1 MAISSTTR
9 KTAVFIGNGTSTV
22 FPFTF
27 KVFTAA
33 DLEVVRLQVSTSV
46 ETVLVITTNYTVSLN
61 TDQESN
67 PGGSITLLVAL
78 AVGQNLVITSTI
90 AILQPTDLQNQ
101 GGFFPNVIDDS
112 LDRITIIAQQI
123 QEQVDRSAKLP
134 ITSAAAADDL
144 VADLVRL
151 ADSATEIDIVANNI
165 TNVNAVGA
173 DLLEPVSEIN
183 TVAVDIANVN
193 TVGTS
198 IAAVNTCSTN
208 IAAIIAAPAQASA
221 AATSATNAATSAT
234 AAANSATASATSATA
249 SAASATSAATQ
260 ATNAATSATN
270 AANSATTASTQ
281 ATNAATSATAA
292 AGSATSA
299 ATSATTATTQAS
311 NASTSATAAASS
323 ATAASTSAA
332 NAATSATNAA
342 TSAAGAVS
350 SANAAAGSAAAAA
363 SSQTAAA
370 ASATSAAASYDSF
383 DDRYL
388 GAKASPPTLD
398 NDGNALIAGALYYD
412 TTLAS
417 MRVYDLTTT
426 SWISITV
433 ATVTSISDQANT
445 STGWI
450 DLPVGTT
457 AQRGSPTSGAIRY
470 NTTVSAFEGYS
481 GSAWS
486 SVGGG
491 ATGAGGDTV
500 FQENQL
506 IVTTSY
512 TLSTGKSASSVGPI
526 TINGG
531 AVVTVPSGYRW
542 LVL

>member
-9 KTAVFIGNGTSTV
+9 KTAVFIGNDTSVV

-112 LDRITIIAQQI
+112 LDRITIIAQQL

-134 ITSAAAADDL
+134 ITSAEDADAL
-144 VADLVRL
+144 VADIVRL
-151 ADSATEIDIVANNI
+151 ADSAANIDTVAGSITNVNTVATNIANVNTVAGISGNVTTVAGISGNVTTVAGISANTTTVAGIAANVTTVAGVASNVTTVATNI

-173 DLLEPVSEIN
+173 DLLEPTSEIN

-193 TVGTS
+193 TVGLAIANVNTVAG
-198 IAAVNTCSTN
+198 IAADVTTVAGISANVTTVAGVAANVTTNATN
-208 IAAIIAAPAQASA
+208 IASI
-221 AATSATNAATSAT
+221 N
-234 AAANSATASATSATA
+234 
-249 SAASATSAATQ
+249 
-260 ATNAATSATN
+260 TN
-270 AANSATTASTQ
+270 AANITAIQ
-281 ATNAATSATAA
+281 
-292 AGSATSA
+292 G
-299 ATSATTATTQAS
+299 AS
-311 NASTSATAAASS
+311 
-323 ATAASTSAA
+323 A
-332 NAATSATNAA
+332 NAAAAA

-398 NDGNALIAGALYYD
+398 NDGNALIDGALYFD
-412 TTLAS
+412 TTLAL
-417 MRVYDLTTT
+417 MRVYNLATTA
-426 SWISITV
+426 WISITV
-433 ATVTSISDQANT
+433 ASITSVSDQANT
-445 STGWI
+445 STGWL

-470 NTTVSAFEGYS
+470 NSSLSAAELYNGT
-481 GSAWS
+481 AWA

-526 TINGG
+526 QINGG
-531 AVVTVPSGYRW
+531 ATVSIPSGYRW
-542 LVL
+542 LIL